1 MEIPCTSILRILPAR
16 ESKVEVKVENSS
28 LIIKSQNEFKN
39 YKFGKI
45 FNKSQPNS
53 AIWDYLTRGSGGM
66 VNHFLAGNNT
76 CLITYGE
83 VNSGKSYS
91 IFGQEENSDFFT
103 TLLEELFKNYSG
115 KLGLSIW
122 EILYS
127 AEDRSERIID
137 LLKISDL
144 RAFPHTL
151 IQDFISV
158 EVSSISE
165 AGCVFDCA
173 KELSANFKERS
184 EGGFRYLN
192 NRSHFF
198 VRIVLEQFSLCIVDL
213 AGSLP
218 GILAPEIRVKL
229 GCDEQLNVTRIGLNQ
244 FRSIVWEMSKNPGI
258 SVDLL
263 TASRKSKL
271 SLVLAP
277 LLTMGRNYF
286 FGAVKEDS
294 VFEDICKNLDVLFR
308 AQNIVV
314 RSNHYEEPF
323 KLVPFNV
330 FVQRNKVAKYWEG
343 DFSTGKSMK
352 KEPETKQS
360 LKDQISQMI
369 HDLDSSPAKSL
380 SLPQESVVIKQLSI
394 DNSKVESSAL
404 KMQIF
409 QQEMEEIRV
418 ANEVEIENLKL
429 ENSALKQKIRVLQE
443 GSSFLGIFDLYEQEI
458 GKLEKVVR
466 VLREDQVNA
475 LSNFENSVEVIG
487 NFESEVEVL
496 QRKYKKCLKEAAV
509 YSRGLEIKLL
519 ENEKELDK
527 IKKNE
532 RKWLLTRRCFEN
544 MTRKTVAQESL
555 IGKQTRFLQMNESAF
570 QEIIQELEKLEKE
583 NEVLKSEKSDLLS
596 TTAQLQE
603 ELKIMKE
610 IAATSGMPEETLNR
624 IHKNLKAP
632 CSTQGDFLL
641 NLLKRLQQDLATKS
655 HQNFI
660 DNIIHEVQNL
670 ISSLSSS
677 QTREKNLF
685 EVLLS
690 IQNSMNSGSLCQDT
704 NRTLRKT
711 LLAQLT

>member
-1 MEIPCTSILRILPAR
+1 MEISSTSILRILPAR
-16 ESKVEVKVENSS
+16 ESKVDIRTEGTS
-28 LIIKSQNEFKN
+28 LTIRSQNESKS
-39 YKFGKI
+39 YKFGKV
-45 FNKSQPNS
+45 FNKGQESLG
-53 AIWDYLTRGSGGM
+53 IWEYLTRGSGGM
-66 VNHFLAGNNT
+66 VHHFLAGNNT

-91 IFGQEENSDFFT
+91 IFGQEGNSDFFK

-115 KLGLSIW
+115 KLGLSVW

-137 LLKISDL
+137 LLRISDL
-144 RAFPHTL
+144 RPLPHSL
-151 IQDFISV
+151 INDFISV

-165 AGCVFDCA
+165 AECVFDCA

-184 EGGFRYLN
+184 EGGFRCLN
-192 NRSHFF
+192 NRAHFF
-198 VRIVLEQFSLCIVDL
+198 VRVVLEQFSLCIVDL

-218 GILAPEIRVKL
+218 GSLAPEIRVKL

-244 FRSIVWEMSKNPGI
+244 FRSIIWEMSKSPGI
-258 SVDLL
+258 SVDVL

-277 LLTMGRNYF
+277 LLTMGKNFF

-294 VFEDICKNLDVLFR
+294 VFEDICKNLDVVFR

-314 RSNHYEEPF
+314 RPSHYEEPF

-343 DFSTGKSMK
+343 DFGTRKSVS
-352 KEPETKQS
+352 KEPESKQS

-369 HDLDSSPAKSL
+369 NDLDFSPVKSL
-380 SLPQESVVIKQLSI
+380 SLPQESVIVKQQSV
-394 DNSKVESSAL
+394 DYSKLDSSVL
-404 KMQIF
+404 KVQIF

-429 ENSALKQKIRVLQE
+429 ENSALRQKIRVLQE

-458 GKLEKVVR
+458 GKMEKVIR

-475 LSNFENSVEVIG
+475 LSNFESSVEISG
-487 NFESEVEVL
+487 NFDGEMEAL
-496 QRKYKKCLKEAAV
+496 QRKYKKCLKEAAG
-509 YSRGLEIKLL
+509 YGRGLEIKLL
-519 ENEKELDK
+519 ENEKELGK

-555 IGKQTRFLQMNESAF
+555 IGKQTRFLQVNDSTF
-570 QEIIQELEKLEKE
+570 QEMIQELEKLEKE
-583 NEVLKSEKSDLLS
+583 NEVLKSEQSDLLS
-596 TTAQLQE
+596 TTAHLQE

-624 IHKNLKAP
+624 IHKNLKTP
-632 CSTQGDFLL
+632 SLTQGDFLV
-641 NLLKRLQQDLATKS
+641 NLIKRLQQDLPTKK

-660 DNIIHEVQNL
+660 DNILHEVENL
-670 ISSLSSS
+670 IASLSSS

-685 EVLLS
+685 EVLLA
-690 IQNSMNSGSLCQDT
+690 IQNSTSSGSLCQDT